1 MLMMKLTGMTLMLV
15 VLMGNATADV
25 VYPLDMQ
32 RMQSMQNMMYPQN
45 YANAYRQSSVYP
57 QVTYPQTPM
66 VARYPANYTAT
77 NRYNPY
83 SAQQYAY
90 QAWNQSAWRN
100 PWQSASGVPVPAS
113 GYGYPQ
119 STVMYPQQYVMQRP
133 PMSSAVQQRPPMQR
147 PPAKPAPKQTKA
159 WGDVRHIW
167 PDFYTDF
174 TDEAWD
180 WMIGSP
186 RDMGYMPGG
195 WRFPYISMP
204 DPVTVADAV
213 ANQIPPIMEE
223 VPNFA
228 PMPSQ
233 Y

>member
-1 MLMMKLTGMTLMLV
+1 MMKLTGITLV
-15 VLMGNATADV
+15 VVMLMGTATADV
-25 VYPLDMQ
+25 IYPSDMQ

-45 YANAYRQSSVYP
+45 YANLYRQQSMYPQAVYP
-57 QVTYPQTPM
+57 QAQMAT
-66 VARYPANYTAT
+66 RYPANYAAT
-77 NRYNPY
+77 NTYNPY
-83 SAQQYAY
+83 PAQQYSY
-90 QAWNQSAWRN
+90 PAWNQSVWRN
-100 PWQSASGVPVPAS
+100 PVQPMAGTQMMPSQM
-113 GYGYPQ
+113 YPQ
-119 STVMYPQQYVMQRP
+119 SGVMYPQQYVMQRP
-133 PMSSAVQQRPPMQR
+133 AMSSVQRPPVQQRPPMQQ
-147 PPAKPAPKQTKA
+147 KPVKKKVNA
-159 WGDVRHIW
+159 WGDERHIW

-213 ANQIPPIMEE
+213 ANQVPPIMEE
-223 VPNFA
+223 IPNFA
-228 PMPSQ
+228 PVPSQ